1 MMHRKLFLSLL
12 LLLGLSW
19 TVAAQIPPR
28 PYASYLEYPKYGGT
42 CELGIGQANDP
53 FSQRVELLPAFG
65 VKFSR
70 YVFLGAGAGINYF
83 SSTMGL
89 ATSGCS
95 PSMPMSEP
103 LSPRVRHGLYPL

>member
-1 MMHRKLFLSLL
+1 MHRKLFLSLL

-42 CELGIGQANDP
+42 CELGVGPANDP
-53 FSQRVELLPAFG
+53 FEQRVELLPTFG

-70 YVFLGAGAGINYF
+70 YVFIGAGAGINYF
-83 SSTMGL
+83 SS
-89 ATSGCS
+89 AYK
-95 PSMPMSEP
+95 E
-103 LSPRVRHGLYPL
+103 LSDFWMFPIYADLCFGKT